1 MSFNRTNL
9 KRLIENLTNE
19 RIYRDKGIHSKCKKK
34 KKKTFYKENFKF
46 FIEMYKPL
54 FVKTDPEILDHFIL
68 FEEKDSKKL
77 NHIACDFC
85 LKNWKKK
92 LMDLNLK

>member
-1 MSFNRTNL
+1 M
-9 KRLIENLTNE
+9 ENLTNE
-19 RIYRDKGIHSKCKKK
+19 RIWRDKGIHSKCKKK
-34 KKKTFYKENFKF
+34 AFYKENFKF